1 MAYAHYV
8 PQFHIR
14 NFGINDKLTARLD
27 KKKNQPPIEV
37 PIASFCGEEDYFSF
51 DENSL
56 SNLPKH
62 LQWIHKNL
70 VDNNLRD
77 HIEGPTSVVLKTIIT
92 ERTLEVL
99 SKEEMLNLL
108 AWLAWMF
115 IANPKS
121 LAIHSI
127 SLITDNFKGV
137 DYEALSKTDRLKV
150 FVDLHEQITPIFQKR
165 GWMLQLIDPKHG
177 HLLSSD
183 RPVVIGGKSLQE
195 SPQLSTQTIFFP
207 ISPRMLLIGNNNPI
221 WGYSSKPLES
231 TKEAVLLANILTYD
245 QSYRFM
251 FGANTA
257 DIDSFFIAL
266 QTKASF

>member
-14 NFGINDKLTARLD
+14 NFGINDKQTARLD
-27 KKKNQPPIEV
+27 KKMNQPPKAVGID
-37 PIASFCGEEDYFSF
+37 SFCGEEDYFSF

-77 HIEGPTSVVLKTIIT
+77 HIEGPTSVILKTIIS
-92 ERTLEVL
+92 ERTLAAL
-99 SKEEMLNLL
+99 SKDEMLNLL
-108 AWLAWMF
+108 EWLAWMF

-137 DYEALSKTDRLKV
+137 NYEALSKTDRLKI

-183 RPVVIGGKSLQE
+183 RPVMIGGKSLQE

-207 ISPRMLLIGNNNPI
+207 ISPRMLLIGNNNPV

-231 TKEAVLLANILTYD
+231 TKEAVLLANMLSYD
-245 QSYRFM
+245 QSYRFI
-251 FGANTA
+251 FGADTA
-257 DIDSFFIAL
+257 HIDGFFRAVQNEP
-266 QTKASF
+266 QT

>member
-14 NFGINDKLTARLD
+14 NFGINDKQTARLD
-27 KKKNQPPIEV
+27 KKKSQPPRAVGID
-37 PIASFCGEEDYFSF
+37 SFCGEEDYLSF

-62 LQWIHKNL
+62 LQWIHKDL

-77 HIEGPTSVVLKTIIT
+77 HIEGPTSVVLKTIIS
-92 ERTLEVL
+92 ERTLAAL
-99 SKEEMLNLL
+99 SKDEMLNLL
-108 AWLAWMF
+108 EWLAWMF

-127 SLITDNFKGV
+127 SLITDKFKGV

-150 FVDLHEQITPIFQKR
+150 FADLHEQITPIFQKR
-165 GWMLQLIDPKHG
+165 GWLLQLIDSKHG

-183 RPVVIGGKSLQE
+183 RPVVIGG
-195 SPQLSTQTIFFP
+195 
-207 ISPRMLLIGNNNPI
+207 
-221 WGYSSKPLES
+221 
-231 TKEAVLLANILTYD
+231 
-245 QSYRFM
+245 
-251 FGANTA
+251 
-257 DIDSFFIAL
+257 
-266 QTKASF
+266 

>member
-14 NFGINDKLTARLD
+14 NFGINDKQTARLD

-77 HIEGPTSVVLKTIIT
+77 HIEGPTSVILKTIIT
-92 ERTLEVL
+92 ERTLEAL
-99 SKEEMLNLL
+99 SKEKMLDLL
-108 AWLAWMF
+108 EWLAWMF

-165 GWMLQLIDPKHG
+165 GWMLQLIDQKHG

-207 ISPRMLLIGNNNPI
+207 ISPQMLLIGNNNPV

-231 TKEAVLLANILTYD
+231 TKEAVLLPNVLTYD
-245 QSYRFM
+245 QSYRFI
-251 FGANTA
+251 FGADTA
-257 DIDSFFIAL
+257 HIDDFFKAL
-266 QTKASF
+266 QNEPQA